1 MLCKGGRLRV
11 ASPPPSSALLP
22 AGPLRK
28 YGAYVILLLREITDK
43 WCPIVEDEQLY
54 MQKTIVSVTICQRM

>member
-1 MLCKGGRLRV
+1 MV
-11 ASPPPSSALLP
+11 EE
-22 AGPLRK
+22 
-28 YGAYVILLLREITDK
+28 GAYVILLLHEITDK